1 MTPLPETT
9 KSLYADTAFFN
20 LSKQDFCW
28 SAHCSTN
35 PFIAGNE
42 ESYGRPK
49 YWLVRGY
56 HFKIMYLENNMC
68 YYASL
73 RKIICEVFFKLSLF
87 FFFSSICCLWRQKCI
102 IPATKLRLRQSRK
115 IYGIPL
121 RQLYSFI
128 TVPIFQCTAV
138 YFCWQC
144 SFSFT
149 YPSIGIL
156 WRFIIVPKAKPCN
169 IFNFIKMDCE
179 QMIFSKR
186 EGNEPHMVILSCD
199 ISPIY

>member
-1 MTPLPETT
+1 MCYCMCLLE
-9 KSLYADTAFFN
+9 KSAVKISLNYLWLFFN
-20 LSKQDFCW
+20 
-28 SAHCSTN
+28 
-35 PFIAGNE
+35 
-42 ESYGRPK
+42 
-49 YWLVRGY
+49 
-56 HFKIMYLENNMC
+56 
-68 YYASL
+68 
-73 RKIICEVFFKLSLF
+73 
-87 FFFSSICCLWRQKCI
+87 ICCLWRQKCI
-102 IPATKLRLRQSRK
+102 IPATKFRLRQSRK
-115 IYGIPL
+115 IYGVPF

-156 WRFIIVPKAKPCN
+156 RRFIIVPEAKPCN
-169 IFNFIKMDCE
+169 TFNFIKMDCE

-186 EGNEPHMVILSCD
+186 EGNEPHMVILYCD

>member
-1 MTPLPETT
+1 MCLLE
-9 KSLYADTAFFN
+9 KSSVKFSLNCLWLFFN
-20 LSKQDFCW
+20 
-28 SAHCSTN
+28 
-35 PFIAGNE
+35 
-42 ESYGRPK
+42 
-49 YWLVRGY
+49 
-56 HFKIMYLENNMC
+56 
-68 YYASL
+68 
-73 RKIICEVFFKLSLF
+73 
-87 FFFSSICCLWRQKCI
+87 ICCLQRQKCI

-115 IYGIPL
+115 IYGVPL

-156 WRFIIVPKAKPCN
+156 RRFIIVPETKPCN
-169 IFNFIKMDCE
+169 AFTFIKMDCE

-186 EGNEPHMVILSCD
+186 ERNEPHMVILSCN